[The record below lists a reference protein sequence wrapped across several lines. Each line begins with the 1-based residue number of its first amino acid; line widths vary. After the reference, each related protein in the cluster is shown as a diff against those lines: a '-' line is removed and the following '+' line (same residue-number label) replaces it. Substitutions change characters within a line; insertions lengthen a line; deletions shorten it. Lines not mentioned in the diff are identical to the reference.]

1 MNKKFIHKPKIK
13 IIYSEFRSSQKPK
26 IKIKNS
32 TLLFPRMSVPRSRS
46 FLFFYKNKKIRSK
59 RVFEKTFFGGA
70 AENCP
75 RVQKVTF

>member
-46 FLFFYKNKKIRSK
+46 FLFFYKNKKYALNAYLKNI
-59 RVFEKTFFGGA
+59 FGGA

>member
-1 MNKKFIHKPKIK
+1 MNKKFLHKPKIK

-46 FLFFYKNKKIRSK
+46 FLFFYKNKKIRPK
-59 RVFEKTFFGGA
+59 RAFKNIFGGA
-70 AENCP
+70 AENRP